1 MTTYT
6 IIESNSGLVWGTA
19 VADTITDAC
28 RLIDE
33 SIGDHG
39 LTYEDVGSSVIY
51 GGEDHYVVYAD
62 NTGIDYMADDYEA
75 VRALPVAGYVTRSYN
90 EL

>member
-19 VADTITDAC
+19 IADTIIDAC
-28 RLIDE
+28 RMIDADF
-33 SIGDHG
+33 GDHDFA
-39 LTYEDVGSSVIY
+39 YEDVGRSVIHS
-51 GGEDHYVVYAD
+51 GQDHYVVYAD

-75 VRALPVAGYVTRSYN
+75 VRALPVAGYVTRSLN
-90 EL
+90 NF